1 MTKTMTQIL
10 DQASQALAE
19 TQVSSEFVFDGQLLK
34 VYRDTV
40 RLPDGQLGTREFIRH
55 PGAAAIVPL
64 LDNGNVL
71 LLKQYRY
78 PLGKAFIEFPAGK
91 IDAGELPLQTAQR
104 ELKEETGYEARQWH
118 TLTTIHN
125 AIGYADERLELFLA
139 EGLTAGTA
147 QPDSGEVLEV
157 FEAPLSDLLAWIA
170 AGIVTDVKTI
180 IAAFFV
186 QQRLAARG

>member
-1 MTKTMTQIL
+1 MTKTITQTL

-91 IDAGELPLQTAQR
+91 IDPGESPLQTAQR
-104 ELKEETGYEARQWH
+104 ELKEETGFEASAW
-118 TLTTIHN
+118 TPLTTIHN
-125 AIGYADERLELFLA
+125 AIGYADERLVLFLA
-139 EGLTAGTA
+139 EGLTSGTA
-147 QPDSGEVLEV
+147 ELDEGEVLGV
-157 FEAPLSDLLAWIA
+157 FEAPLTDLLSWIA
-170 AGIVTDVKTI
+170 QGTVTDVKTI

-186 QQRLAARG
+186 QQQLAARS

>member
-91 IDAGELPLQTAQR
+91 IDAGESPLQTAQR
-104 ELKEETGYEARQWH
+104 ELKEETGYEARHWQA
-118 TLTTIHN
+118 LTTIHN

-186 QQRLAARG
+186 QQRLAARR